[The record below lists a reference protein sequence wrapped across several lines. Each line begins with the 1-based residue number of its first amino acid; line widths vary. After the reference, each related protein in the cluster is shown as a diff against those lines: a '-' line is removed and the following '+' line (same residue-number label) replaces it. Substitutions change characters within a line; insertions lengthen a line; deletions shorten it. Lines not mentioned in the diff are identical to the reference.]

1 VALVHPNVEYPVQY
15 TFSVWYEE
23 SSTSYIVTSEEFII
37 RAQRIQN
44 LSYALI
50 QAGVKPGNRVAVIA
64 PNSYVYLLLWLV
76 KAPFAQTLFL
86 SSPLIA
92 G

>member
-1 VALVHPNVEYPVQY
+1 MALVHPNVEYPVQY

-23 SSTSYIVTSEEFII
+23 SSTLYIVSSEEFII

-64 PNSYVYLLLWLV
+64 PNSYVYFHGQLQL
-76 KAPFAQTLFL
+76 KPL
-86 SSPLIA
+86 SLRHCFYQVP
-92 G
+92 

>member
-1 VALVHPNVEYPVQY
+1 MALVHPNVEYPVQY

-64 PNSYVYLLLWLV
+64 PNSYVYFYGQL
-76 KAPFAQTLFL
+76 KPL
-86 SSPLIA
+86 SLRHCFYQVP
-92 G
+92 